1 MSGEVSRRTAL
12 VTRFRDAFTA
22 NGGSCHGPLPPDEAA
37 DVAVGLALER
47 SGGRRVALPTGDPL
61 LDGLSLPARLRARGG
76 DVLCA
81 HDPEWAQAIASAGAG
96 VTAALYGLAATGSVG
111 VECGPGRPR
120 SVSLVPPAHVCLLPE
135 TALVEGLH
143 EVLGS
148 ITLLP
153 SAMTWISGPS
163 RSADLEMTITLG
175 VHGPGSVDV
184 VLVG

>member
-1 MSGEVSRRTAL
+1 MSAEVSHRAAL
-12 VTRFRDAFTA
+12 VARFRDAFTA
-22 NGGSCHGPLPPDEAA
+22 NGGICHGPFPPDEAA

-47 SGGRRVALPTGDPL
+47 SGGRRVALPAGDPL
-61 LDGLSLPARLRARGG
+61 LDQLSLPARLRARGG
-76 DVLCA
+76 DILCA
-81 HDPEWAQAIASAGAG
+81 DDPGWAQAIASAGAG
-96 VTAALYGLAATGSVG
+96 VTGALYGLAATGSVG

-120 SVSLVPPAHVCLLPE
+120 SVSLVPPAHVCLLAE
-135 TALVEGLH
+135 TALVEALY
-143 EVLGS
+143 EALGS
-148 ITLLP
+148 ITPLP